1 MQPELIIVRLIR
13 KKLVSGT
20 CPLELKSFMCYQI
33 TPAFKKKSRLQ
44 LVVEVGRKPQTQT
57 AEVDFDIVKS
67 V

>member
-33 TPAFKKKSRLQ
+33 TPVFKKSRLQ